1 MYRNFELCSA
11 VSHGCM
17 APANSSYASDAQQV
31 PTSPPGAQPQFCW
44 RRPTNG
50 NWIGQAE
57 LRQLLDA
64 EEDEYYA
71 SRFEEQGP
79 TTVMVRNIC
88 YKYSTEDVQ
97 EQLHKLGFEGA
108 YDFIY
113 VPSFRT
119 SDTNFGYFFLNLTTA
134 ESASYFVKLLQGTRF
149 GKSKKLCEI
158 SPAEWQGL
166 AELREHFHKKR
177 VTSRKTGNRPLFL

>member
-1 MYRNFELCSA
+1 MYGNFELCSA
-11 VSHGCM
+11 MSHGCM
-17 APANSSYASDAQQV
+17 VSADSSCASYAQQM
-31 PTSPPGAQPQFCW
+31 PTSPPGARPQFCW
-44 RRPTNG
+44 RRPTRG
-50 NWIGQAE
+50 NFISQAE
-57 LRQLLDA
+57 LQQLLDA

-71 SRFEEQGP
+71 TRFEEQGP

-88 YKYSTEDVQ
+88 YKYSMEDIQ
-97 EQLHKLGFEGA
+97 KQLHELGFEGA

-134 ESASYFVKLLQGTRF
+134 ETASSFMELLQGTHF
-149 GKSKKLCEI
+149 GKSKKLCEV

-177 VTSRKTGNRPLFL
+177 VTSRKIGNRPLFL